1 MSTISKHIQ
10 MNKDLLFGSNIIQIN
25 SLLNEIKRFKGFG
38 NVWYLMYFINVIK
51 KEFNNVNRD
60 ILQTKNMNVRP
71 TWLDMKDNT
80 FISINNNIF
89 NFKHKNYTLK
99 LPLSSSF
106 LPNQREN
113 NLNKKWGYYD
123 KIFKPYYKNMI
134 SLFILNSYYVF
145 IQYIGNYNPISY
157 FFYNWINK
165 FNNIRHNNIAI
176 YNFLTVKILLDLLHY
191 NYRSWIRIKSKYY
204 YLRKIKIYR
213 RKLHKLTINNW
224 AVSIRFFKKLK
235 KTPKNFWLR
244 YHKNAANIVERIIHN
259 SELNTKRK
267 IFVPFVLYIEDVLF
281 SIYGKWV
288 IIRLWP
294 LKHSYLSSYILAKK
308 ILMRIIW
315 QQKINR
321 RVRSFFSIGRYS
333 LRMMEYLKSIE
344 IKKAYSYYVYNAS
357 SWPNDLL
364 LKMNNMNKS
373 HSLNYKNLEF
383 FNKKEERYHYLNS
396 YTLMYNNLSDF
407 IPTLD
412 YRYLSIVKDYLNCFS
427 NNNRRKPNLN
437 NRYKYIQYWLL
448 PLRKYIGQL
457 TKNTDI
463 TGVKFNIS
471 GRPGWKRSNNRKI
484 HKIHDYG
491 NRLTPRHLNPLTLKS
506 YSFYTPRLRGY
517 LKSHIQS
524 SISISKGRNGS
535 VSLKVWIS
543 STLSVDVHELLLH
556 LVRIKELYYQLIN
569 RYYLVNKNLFVSQKK
584 WNMSIK
590 EWKKSNK
597 LMKHKLI

>member
-1 MSTISKHIQ
+1 MAFW
-10 MNKDLLFGSNIIQIN
+10 L
-25 SLLNEIKRFKGFG
+25 
-38 NVWYLMYFINVIK
+38 YFIRAAISHWGIIAFTSSSIFAMSISVRCCFGCHLSEESAII
-51 KEFNNVNRD
+51 D
-60 ILQTKNMNVRP
+60 KNCGWMLWCIPRV
-71 TWLDMKDNT
+71 
-80 FISINNNIF
+80 
-89 NFKHKNYTLK
+89 NFK
-99 LPLSSSF
+99 
-106 LPNQREN
+106 
-113 NLNKKWGYYD
+113 
-123 KIFKPYYKNMI
+123 
-134 SLFILNSYYVF
+134 
-145 IQYIGNYNPISY
+145 
-157 FFYNWINK
+157 
-165 FNNIRHNNIAI
+165 
-176 YNFLTVKILLDLLHY
+176 
-191 NYRSWIRIKSKYY
+191 Y
-204 YLRKIKIYR
+204 YL
-213 RKLHKLTINNW
+213 W
-224 AVSIRFFKKLK
+224 FC
-235 KTPKNFWLR
+235 
-244 YHKNAANIVERIIHN
+244 
-259 SELNTKRK
+259 
-267 IFVPFVLYIEDVLF
+267 
-281 SIYGKWV
+281 
-288 IIRLWP
+288 
-294 LKHSYLSSYILAKK
+294 SYATYC
-308 ILMRIIW
+308 
-315 QQKINR
+315 
-321 RVRSFFSIGRYS
+321 
-333 LRMMEYLKSIE
+333 
-344 IKKAYSYYVYNAS
+344 
-357 SWPNDLL
+357 
-364 LKMNNMNKS
+364 
-373 HSLNYKNLEF
+373 
-383 FNKKEERYHYLNS
+383 
-396 YTLMYNNLSDF
+396 
-407 IPTLD
+407 TLD